1 MKKETNATT
10 NNQAGAVREA
20 YPFKIGDKV
29 RFRSGLPA
37 EVFGK
42 DEAIVTGPVVPDR
55 YNGTPMI
62 LLNIGEF
69 PADALE
75 PAPKTITTPKELLKV
90 LEKCFVKD
98 YDCNE
103 SGPYK
108 DLECTVAIYEDVKTV
123 IETLQKEKQALLR
136 ENKIYHNALKCACE
150 EISCATCPLKDNCP
164 QIGFAGEKSV
174 AGCLAEWLVITE
186 YALEDAGKI
195 TKRSN
200 YSKAKAAKESE
211 E

>member
-10 NNQAGAVREA
+10 NTQAGAVREA

-29 RFRSGLPA
+29 RFRRDMPA
-37 EVFGK
+37 EVFGE
-42 DEAIVTGPVVPDR
+42 DEAIVTGPVVPDI
-55 YNGTPMI
+55 YDGTPMI
-62 LLNIGEF
+62 LLNIGKF

-90 LEKCFVKD
+90 LENCLKD
-98 YDCNE
+98 YCCDKNC
-103 SGPYK
+103 PYK

-123 IETLQKEKQALLR
+123 IETLQDEKQALLR
-136 ENKIYHNALKCACE
+136 DNKIYHNALKCACE
-150 EISCATCPLKDNCP
+150 EISCATCPLKNNCP
-164 QIGFAGEKSV
+164 QLSFAGEKEIS
-174 AGCLAEWLVITE
+174 GCLVVWKVITE
-186 YALEDAGKI
+186 YALEGAGKI

>member
-10 NNQAGAVREA
+10 NTQAGAVREA

-29 RFRSGLPA
+29 RFRDGMPA

-42 DEAIVTGPVVPDR
+42 DEAIVTGPVVPDI
-55 YNGTPMI
+55 YDGTPMI
-62 LLNIGEF
+62 SLNIGKF

-75 PAPKTITTPKELLKV
+75 PAPDISPEKLLYV
-90 LEKCFVKD
+90 LQHCLTEEGCIE
-98 YDCNE
+98 DC
-103 SGPYK
+103 PYK

-136 ENKIYHNALKCACE
+136 DYKIYKNALGFACE
-150 EISCATCPLKDNCP
+150 EMSCETCALKDDCP
-164 QIGFAGEKSV
+164 QLLLEGEKDII
-174 AGCLAEWLVITE
+174 GCLAARKALTE
-186 YALEDAGKI
+186 YVLEDAGKI

-211 E
+211 V

>member
-10 NNQAGAVREA
+10 NTQAGAVREA

-29 RFRSGLPA
+29 RFRDGMPA

-42 DEAIVTGPVVPDR
+42 DEAIVTGPVVPDM
-55 YNGTPMI
+55 YDGTPMI
-62 LLNIGEF
+62 SLNIGKF

-75 PAPKTITTPKELLKV
+75 PALDIFPEKLLHV
-90 LEKCFVKD
+90 LQHCLTEE
-98 YDCNE
+98 DCNE
-103 SGPYK
+103 NCPYK
-108 DLECTVAIYEDVKTV
+108 NNDCMPAIYKDVKSI
-123 IETLQKEKQALLR
+123 IETLQKEKQELLR
-136 ENKIYHNALKCACE
+136 YNKIYTSALKCACE
-150 EISCATCPLKDNCP
+150 EISCETCSLKDYCP
-164 QIGFAGEKSV
+164 QLLLEGEKDII
-174 AGCLAEWLVITE
+174 GCLAARKALTE
-186 YALEDAGKI
+186 YVLEDAGKI